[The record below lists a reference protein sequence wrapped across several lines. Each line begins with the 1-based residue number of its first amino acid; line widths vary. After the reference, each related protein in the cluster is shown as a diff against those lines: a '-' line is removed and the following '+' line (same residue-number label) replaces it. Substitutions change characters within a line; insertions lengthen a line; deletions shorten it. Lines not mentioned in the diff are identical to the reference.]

1 MKALDRLCLV
11 AALTTLMAGVAVQTA
26 EGQAKKKASTVKYYS
41 VPAGKVLRVRMED
54 SISSKDSHPGQ
65 TFHATTV
72 DPVYSSN
79 GVMLIPAGST
89 VNGRVTNAIKAQKN
103 GKPGMID
110 VTFTS
115 INLPNHRH
123 AAITGLLTSLE
134 EGKVSSNDEGTVSAK
149 KTSHRNIK
157 FIGGGAGGG
166 LLIGAIAG
174 GGKGAAIGA
183 GVGAVG
189 GFITKKLVKG
199 SEAEVKPGTEFGV
212 YLSRAVSLPRY
223 GPTTP

>member
-1 MKALDRLCLV
+1 MTRHYQSRVFMISLLL
-11 AALTTLMAGVAVQTA
+11 AAAVFAPTA
-26 EGQAKKKASTVKYYS
+26 PAQAKKKSTVKYYS
-41 VPAGKVLRVRMED
+41 VPAGKVVRVRMEG
-54 SISSKDSHPGQ
+54 SISSKTSHPGQ

-72 DPVYSSN
+72 DPVYSGN

-89 VNGRVTNAIKAQKN
+89 VNGRVTNAIKAEKN

-123 AAITGLLTSLE
+123 APITGLLTSLDE
-134 EGKVSSNDEGTVSAK
+134 EKVSSDNEGTVSAK

-212 YLSRAVSLPRY
+212 YLSRAISLPRY
-223 GPTTP
+223 AATTP